1 VVASAFLENE
11 LHKEI
16 DMTRFASVILLLL
29 MIASP
34 LFAAP
39 RKDIYAMPCSALWP
53 AVKGTVRNSGEYAV
67 VFIDNDEMIA
77 SFAIG
82 VGQGFRMGSAV
93 LNPKGDNCEMQVQIH
108 QQAFV
113 DDAGSFKKRVDD
125 TLAASPAS
133 KQPAPAKTGT
143 GDK

>member
-1 VVASAFLENE
+1 
-11 LHKEI
+11 
-16 DMTRFASVILLLL
+16 MTRFASVTLLLL
-29 MIASP
+29 IIAGP
-34 LFAAP
+34 LFATP

-67 VFIDNDEMIA
+67 VFIDDDEMIA

-93 LNPKGDNCEMQVQIH
+93 LNPKGDTCEMQVQIH

-113 DDAGSFKKRVDD
+113 DDAGSFKKRVDE

-133 KQPAPAKTGT
+133 KQSPAKPST
-143 GDK
+143 DK